1 MEPENHTKATLVD
14 LLDRILD
21 KGLVIHA
28 DLIVS
33 VAGIPLIGLNLK
45 AALAGMETMVKYG
58 MMKAWD
64 ERMRAQESEAR
75 SQKGT
80 FLSNGEEV
88 LLTAH
93 GGWYCRHGLHPAW
106 RYGHLYLT
114 PERLCVYQHPF
125 ERMLF
130 EVPLTGIVRFL
141 MPEDTPSEDGKV
153 RELHL
158 VMADGH
164 IEKLRCTEAS
174 QLLACLDELQV
185 GEGVTLD
192 NTVWKTLWRDSR
204 GEGPLPSMDTVCKS
218 S

>member
-28 DLIVS
+28 DLVVS

-58 MMKAWD
+58 MLKDLD
-64 ERMRAQESEAR
+64 ESMRAREREAR
-75 SQKGT
+75 QQKEV
-80 FLSNGEEV
+80 LLPNGEEV
-88 LLTAH
+88 LFSAH
-93 GGWYCRHGLHPAW
+93 GGWYCSEGLHPAW

-114 PERLCVYQHPF
+114 RERLFVYQHPF

-130 EVPLTGIVRFL
+130 EVPLKAVARFGV
-141 MPEDTPSEDGKV
+141 PEEAACEETEI

-158 VMADGH
+158 VMVDGR
-164 IEKLRCTEAS
+164 IEKLRSGEAPRL
-174 QLLACLDELQV
+174 QECLAQRVDAGVSLDK
-185 GEGVTLD
+185 G
-192 NTVWKTLWRDSR
+192 VWKTIWQGNRPGDDV
-204 GEGPLPSMDTVCKS
+204 LPMETVCK
-218 S
+218 

>member
-28 DLIVS
+28 DLVVS

-58 MMKAWD
+58 MLKDLD
-64 ERMRAQESEAR
+64 ESMRARERDARQQKEA
-75 SQKGT
+75 
-80 FLSNGEEV
+80 LLPNGEAV
-88 LLTAH
+88 LFSAH
-93 GGWYCRHGLHPAW
+93 GGWYCSEGLHPAW

-114 PERLCVYQHPF
+114 RERLFVYQHPF

-130 EVPLTGIVRFL
+130 EAPLKTVARFGVPEGAA
-141 MPEDTPSEDGKV
+141 SEGEEI

-158 VMADGH
+158 VMVDGRM
-164 IEKLRCTEAS
+164 EKLRCGEAS
-174 QLLACLDELQV
+174 RLRECLAQRVEAGVSLDK
-185 GEGVTLD
+185 G
-192 NTVWKTLWRDSR
+192 VWKSIWQGNRPGDDA
-204 GEGPLPSMDTVCKS
+204 LPMETVCK
-218 S
+218 